1 MSKLDQRIAEINAK
15 ILVLAGRK
23 SRLLAIKFGAKG
35 GEGSGRYPAG
45 SGEAQNTVGAKY
57 TREAVGSLK
66 TASWTRKQIDTSKG
80 DAKVKSELRDLKIT
94 ATGQVFESEKDG
106 GDSREATQSD
116 VVNTIQSVLGMH
128 PADYR
133 EAMLNKVTGVGE
145 NAKMIFDILED
156 KEYGKTTVTATLKD
170 LGKQFVMTRSFV
182 LTTKGVKDENG
193 KIGDGKITITNDL
206 FLLSKRDQDKG
217 FGKQITQNLV
227 ALADHIGASK
237 IDLEANVDVG
247 GYAWAKYGFA
257 PEPSSF
263 KFLAQSIRDDNS
275 KKIASLTPSQK
286 TELDEVLD
294 NWTRPDAIQE
304 LAALDFKD
312 PKAKEPF
319 GKEMLLKSSWL
330 GSIDLSDNKSYTTI
344 RAYCAKRK
352 G

>member
-1 MSKLDQRIAEINAK
+1 MSKLDQKIAEINAK
-15 ILVLAGRK
+15 ILALASKK

-80 DAKVKSELRDLKIT
+80 DAKVKSELRDLRIT

-145 NAKMIFDILED
+145 NAKLIFDVLED
-156 KEYGKTTVTATLKD
+156 KEYGKTTVTATLQE

-182 LTTKGVKDENG
+182 LTTKGVKDEDG

-206 FLLSKRDQDKG
+206 FLLAKRDQDKG

-227 ALADHIGASK
+227 AIADHIGASK

-257 PEPSSF
+257 PTPANWRG
-263 KFLAQSIRDDNS
+263 LANSIKS
-275 KKIASLTPSQK
+275 KYAEK
-286 TELDEVLD
+286 
-294 NWTRPDAIQE
+294 
-304 LAALDFKD
+304 LAALPNQVSTEVNAILNSNSPDSIQKLAAVDFKSAAD
-312 PKAKEPF
+312 KYPI
-319 GKEMLLKSSWL
+319 GKSLLLKTTWA
-330 GSIDLSDNKSYTTI
+330 GSIDLTDKKSYSTI
-344 RAYCAKRK
+344 KAYCAKRK
-352 G
+352 